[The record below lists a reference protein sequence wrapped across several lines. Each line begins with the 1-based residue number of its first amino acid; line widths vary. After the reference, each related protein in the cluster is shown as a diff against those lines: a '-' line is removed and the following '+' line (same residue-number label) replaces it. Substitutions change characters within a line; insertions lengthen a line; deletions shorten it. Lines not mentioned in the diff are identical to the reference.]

1 MSEDISRLMDGEVD
15 GVEMH
20 AMWQALRH
28 PHATVTWTCYHAIGD
43 ALRGEIAVTRDVRR
57 AVASRLAGDPTV
69 LAPRR
74 SVPSTPA
81 SWAWAVA
88 ATLAAV
94 GVVGWT
100 AYSLVDST
108 PAGLARMRD
117 AGTMRAAELRPATV
131 PTDLLFAHQ
140 EYAPSI
146 MLQGVGPY
154 LRDVA
159 VTREVQ
165 P

>member
-1 MSEDISRLMDGEVD
+1 MSESISRLMDGEVD
-15 GVEMH
+15 ATELDAVCATLTSGE
-20 AMWQALRH
+20 AMA
-28 PHATVTWTCYHAIGD
+28 TWTCYHAIGD
-43 ALRGEIAVTRDVRR
+43 ALRGEVAVTRDVGA
-57 AVASRLAGDPTV
+57 AVWRGLAAEPTV
-69 LAPRR
+69 LAPQRALPPR
-74 SVPSTPA
+74 PA

-100 AYSLVDST
+100 AYSLVDSA
-108 PAGLARMRD
+108 PAGLARVRA
-117 AGTMRAAELRPATV
+117 AGTMRAADVRQATV

-140 EYAPSI
+140 EFAPSG
-146 MLQGVGPY
+146 MLQGAGPY

-159 VTREVQ
+159 VTREIS